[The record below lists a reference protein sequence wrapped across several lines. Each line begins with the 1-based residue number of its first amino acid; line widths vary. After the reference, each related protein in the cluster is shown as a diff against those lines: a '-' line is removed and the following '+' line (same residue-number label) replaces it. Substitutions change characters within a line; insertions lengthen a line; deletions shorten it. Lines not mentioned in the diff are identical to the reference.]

1 VDLARWIRESG
12 AAAAKAAAVN
22 VPLSDALSE
31 NAWLRCSWPFP
42 HIVARNVFK
51 PDYYKALER
60 QICEIL
66 TTRSEEPDQ
75 GRLGR
80 NLPGYDTH
88 AVGLAPMTGQ
98 PTDLF
103 FSRDWRDVLARV
115 WGVSPTPY
123 MVVWVHHHTPGSAS
137 GWVHN
142 DFNPTWF
149 PRTQDDRIRTLD
161 SQLCAF
167 QTGAGPLPPEQKI
180 ELVRG
185 AALILFVANDEWWP
199 GDGGETGL
207 YESVHSSV
215 ADPAVA
221 WPPENNSLV
230 SFECTPQ
237 SFHAFLT
244 NTRIARTSIIMWIH
258 RPLEEA
264 VSMYGADNLEPWPK

>member
-1 VDLARWIRESG
+1 VTLARWITKS
-12 AAAAKAAAVN
+12 AAALANAAPAN
-22 VPLSDALSE
+22 VQLSDALSE

-42 HIVARNVFK
+42 HIIARNVFK

-60 QICEIL
+60 QIYGIL
-66 TTRSEEPDQ
+66 LTRTEEAAE

-88 AVGLAPMTGQ
+88 AVGLAPITGG

-103 FSRDWRDVLARV
+103 FSLDWRDLLAKI

-123 MVVWVHHHTPGSAS
+123 MYAWVHHHVRGSAS
-137 GWVHN
+137 GWIHN

-149 PRTQDDRIRTLD
+149 PYAQDDRVQTLD
-161 SQLCAF
+161 NQRCSF
-167 QTGAGPLPPEQKI
+167 RTGAGSLPPEQKV
-180 ELVRG
+180 EVVRG
-185 AALILFVANDEWWP
+185 AALILYVANAEWWP

-207 YESVHSSV
+207 YESVDADV

-221 WPPENNSLV
+221 WPPENNSLI
-230 SFECTPQ
+230 SFECTPR
-237 SFHAFLT
+237 SFHAFVT

-264 VSMYGADNLEPWPK
+264 VSMYGADNLEQWPT